1 MSEIELPSSICG
13 RKSRHTY
20 DLFTKREGK
29 QNSSG
34 LFVYFSGIFLDCGK
48 PQKSKQKCRT
58 ILMSHVGFRIIFRS
72 WKGLQNN
79 SLLTCVFYI
88 RVYDLMFFDE
98 VAKIEA
104 HESEVLCVEFSPNE
118 SGMNVNP
125 RDFIL
130 ICGWSLCG
138 NCSLSFHHAVSFSW
152 QDTNYWHPLAEIDSF
167 ISLISWTTLSLFKHW
182 MITQHQSRQSNLTV
196 GENKFLLVSNLSRKV
211 AFEWVFRL
219 GNSILLTFL
228 QKQSLLF
235 VGFATI
241 YLL

>member
-1 MSEIELPSSICG
+1 MTCV
-13 RKSRHTY
+13 R
-20 DLFTKREGK
+20 REGK

-34 LFVYFSGIFLDCGK
+34 LFVYFSVIFLDCGK

-138 NCSLSFHHAVSFSW
+138 NWVFTMPFLSLGRTQTTGIRWPRSTHSYLWYREQLCPCSNIGWSLSINHVS
-152 QDTNYWHPLAEIDSF
+152 QI
-167 ISLISWTTLSLFKHW
+167 
-182 MITQHQSRQSNLTV
+182 
-196 GENKFLLVSNLSRKV
+196 
-211 AFEWVFRL
+211 
-219 GNSILLTFL
+219 
-228 QKQSLLF
+228 
-235 VGFATI
+235 
-241 YLL
+241 

>member
-1 MSEIELPSSICG
+1 MPEIELPSSICG

-58 ILMSHVGFRIIFRS
+58 ILMSHGGFRIIFRS

-167 ISLISWTTLSLFKHW
+167 ISLIS
-182 MITQHQSRQSNLTV
+182 
-196 GENKFLLVSNLSRKV
+196 
-211 AFEWVFRL
+211 
-219 GNSILLTFL
+219 
-228 QKQSLLF
+228 
-235 VGFATI
+235 
-241 YLL
+241 